1 MGGHRTLALDVPRT
15 GQTASAM
22 TKAPYYYET
31 QIRWQDKLRGL
42 AGTGD
47 LKPIVVSFPPEF
59 GGESGLWTPEQL
71 LLAAAESCLMSTF
84 LSVAE
89 RSHLSICSYSSSALA
104 RLDHIERQ
112 GLRFTKLRIRPVIEV
127 GAQDRE
133 RAGRVMELTKKNCFV
148 TNALNFA
155 VEIEPRFVAR
165 HEQASDGLNG
175 GAKREAMNHGTL
187 LEEESYQPPG
197 AAR

>member
-1 MGGHRTLALDVPRT
+1 MALDVPLT

-31 QIRWQDKLRGL
+31 QIRWQNKLRGL
-42 AGTGD
+42 AATGN
-47 LKPIVVSFPPEF
+47 LKPIVVSSPPEL

-71 LLAAAESCLMSTF
+71 LLAAAESCLMSAF
-84 LSVAE
+84 LSVAKKD
-89 RSHLSICSYSSSALA
+89 HLPICSYSSSALA
-104 RLDHIERQ
+104 RLDHVERQ
-112 GLRFTKLRIRPVIEV
+112 GLRFTKLRIRPVVEV

-133 RAGRVMELTKKNCFV
+133 RAGRVMELAKNNCFV

-165 HEQASDGLNG
+165 HEQASAGLNG
-175 GAKREAMNHGTL
+175 GGRLEAMNNGML
-187 LEEESYQPPG
+187 GEEESHQPPG
-197 AAR
+197 GAR